1 MEKDMDSTKFT
12 MKSIAELHQELCA
25 YGKLKLQEKV
35 LIVAGVLL
43 AFQKGFEVS
52 LMKGDSLYT
61 DGILLYDTLASILE
75 DIELMDEKSMFME
88 QFVFLKTTKIL
99 NEVHPLLEKTPLKH
113 FAEFLQERIPLD
125 DLKEDYIGRFYSEF
139 MSYESSEGQTLGI
152 ILTPAH
158 VTNLF
163 TELLEISEKDIV
175 LDPCAGTAGFLIG
188 GFAKQVK
195 NSNLYGYE
203 VQHFMYTVACLNL
216 MIRGCKK
223 IQIQNKDFL
232 DQDEN
237 EVRNSIHPTIGMIN
251 PPYALGSSV
260 NPYLYEMNFIKHLLD
275 CMEPGGKVAAIVPTS
290 SVFGK
295 TKEIKQY
302 KKEILMHHTLDGVI
316 TMNPDTFY
324 GVDTQTVI
332 AVFTAGIPHAKDKQ
346 SKFIDFREDGYE
358 VSVHIGLLPTKD
370 VAKRKKYLLDV
381 WFDRIDSDLDFCIK
395 THVTAE
401 NEWLHSSFYKKEE
414 DPTKEY
420 FEKKVKEYLAFRCV
434 SILQERMHLF
444 AGQKSFEDLEVYEV
458 PELEKKNWKFFK
470 VDEIFDIK
478 GTKVTDP
485 KKLLEN
491 GIVPRVCC
499 AGTNNGIDDLYQN
512 APTEEGH
519 VLTVESATVGNVHY
533 QQVPFI
539 SSSHVEK
546 LSLKDRDMNVFIGL
560 FLAAAFAFAIEGK
573 YNYGYKLSKK
583 RIKQQMICLPVVDA
597 GIPDYEYMEI
607 YIQNL
612 ISEKWSTLKRIF

>member
-1 MEKDMDSTKFT
+1 MDLTKFT
-12 MKSIAELHQELCA
+12 LKSVAELHQELCV
-25 YGKLKLQEKV
+25 YGKLKMQEKLLV
-35 LIVAGVLL
+35 VSGILL
-43 AFQKGFEVS
+43 AIRNGFS
-52 LMKGDSLYT
+52 INLMNGDEKNT
-61 DGILLYDTLASILE
+61 DGILLYDAIQAVLE
-75 DIELMDEKSMFME
+75 KVKLDEKNGKEIVME
-88 QFVFLKTTKIL
+88 QFCFLKTTKIL
-99 NEVHPLLEKTPLKH
+99 NEIHPFLEKTPLKH

-125 DLKEDYIGRFYSEF
+125 NLKEDYIGRFYSEF

-158 VTNLF
+158 VTSLF
-163 TELLEISEKDIV
+163 SELLKVSERDII
-175 LDPCAGTAGFLIG
+175 LDPCVGTGGFLIG
-188 GFAKQVK
+188 GLAKQVQG
-195 NSNLYGYE
+195 NHLYGYE

-216 MIRGCKK
+216 MIRGC
-223 IQIQNKDFL
+223 NKVHIRNHDFL
-232 DQDEN
+232 EQDAIKIRQEIN
-237 EVRNSIHPTIGMIN
+237 PTVGMIN
-251 PPYALGSSV
+251 PPYSLGSSA
-260 NPYLYEMNFIKHLLD
+260 NPKFYEISFINHLLD

-290 SVFGK
+290 SMFGK
-295 TKEIKQY
+295 TKEVKQY
-302 KKEILMHHTLDGVI
+302 KKELLERHSLDGVI

-332 AVFTAGIPHAKDKQ
+332 AVFTAGIPHPKNKL
-346 SKFIDFREDGYE
+346 SKFIDFRNDGYE
-358 VSVHIGLLPTKD
+358 VSSHTGLLPTEK
-370 VAKRKKYLLDV
+370 AEKKEKFLLDV
-381 WFDRIDSDLDFCIK
+381 WFDRVEADLDFCIK

-401 NEWLHSSFYKKEE
+401 HEWLHSSFYKKEE
-414 DPTKEY
+414 SPTKEY

-434 SILQERMHLF
+434 SLLQERMHLF
-444 AGQKSFEDLEVYEV
+444 AGQKPFEDLEVYEV
-458 PELEKKNWKFFK
+458 PKLEKKNWQFFK

-491 GIVPRVCC
+491 GIVPRICC

-512 APTEEGH
+512 TPTEGGH

-539 SSSHVEK
+539 SSGHVEK

-560 FLAAAFAFAIEGK
+560 FLAAAFSFAIEGK

-597 GIPDYEYMEI
+597 GIPDYEYMER